1 MRLIV
6 PIIIIIGVVIFQS
19 VFIVQEISQA
29 IVLQFGDPKKII
41 TKAGLNFKLPFIQNV
56 VYLDKRI
63 LNLDSAPEEVIA
75 ADQKRLI
82 VDAIAR
88 FKIVDPLKFY
98 ISVGNERVARSR
110 LSTIINSRIRG
121 VLGTQE
127 LATLLST
134 DRAKQMAI
142 IQNDVNTE
150 AKTLGIQIVVIG
162 VFLFQSIVIVQEINQ
177 AIVLQFGDP
186 KKIISKAG
194 LNFKLPFIQNVVFL
208 DKRILNLDNAPQEV
222 IAADQK
228 RLIVDAIARF
238 KIVDPLK
245 FYISVGNE
253 RVARSRLSTII
264 NSRIRG
270 VLGTQELATLLSTD
284 RAKQMAINQN
294 DVNTEAKTLGIQIV
308 DVRIKRADLPPANS
322 DAIYKRMQTER
333 EREAKEF
340 RAQGAEIAQ
349 KIRST
354 ADKYVTVLLANPNK
368 KSEIMKGEGDGQRNK
383 IFANA
388 FGQDPQFF
396 AFYRAMQAYETAL
409 IGGETSL
416 VLSPDSEFFKFFGKA
431 MKPR

>member
-1 MRLIV
+1 MKVPKFLIPAV
-6 PIIIIIGVVIFQS
+6 ILIGVV
-19 VFIVQEISQA
+19 
-29 IVLQFGDPKKII
+29 
-41 TKAGLNFKLPFIQNV
+41 
-56 VYLDKRI
+56 
-63 LNLDSAPEEVIA
+63 
-75 ADQKRLI
+75 
-82 VDAIAR
+82 
-88 FKIVDPLKFY
+88 
-98 ISVGNERVARSR
+98 
-110 LSTIINSRIRG
+110 
-121 VLGTQE
+121 
-127 LATLLST
+127 
-134 DRAKQMAI
+134 
-142 IQNDVNTE
+142 
-150 AKTLGIQIVVIG
+150 
-162 VFLFQSIVIVQEINQ
+162 LFQSLFVVQEINQ

-222 IAADQK
+222 IASDQK
-228 RLIVDAIARF
+228 RLIIDAITRF
-238 KIVDPLK
+238 QITDPLK

-284 RAKQMAINQN
+284 RTKQMAIIQS
-294 DVNTEAKTLGIQIV
+294 DVNKEAKSFGIEII

-340 RAQGAEIAQ
+340 RAEGAEIAQ

-354 ADKYVTVLLANPNK
+354 ADKDVTVLLANANK

-383 IFANA
+383 IFASA
-388 FGQDPQFF
+388 FGRDPQFF

-409 IGGETSL
+409 IGGETSM

>member
-1 MRLIV
+1 MKV
-6 PIIIIIGVVIFQS
+6 PKFIIP
-19 VFIVQEISQA
+19 A
-29 IVLQFGDPKKII
+29 
-41 TKAGLNFKLPFIQNV
+41 
-56 VYLDKRI
+56 
-63 LNLDSAPEEVIA
+63 
-75 ADQKRLI
+75 
-82 VDAIAR
+82 
-88 FKIVDPLKFY
+88 
-98 ISVGNERVARSR
+98 
-110 LSTIINSRIRG
+110 
-121 VLGTQE
+121 
-127 LATLLST
+127 
-134 DRAKQMAI
+134 
-142 IQNDVNTE
+142 
-150 AKTLGIQIVVIG
+150 IVVIG
-162 VFLFQSIVIVQEINQ
+162 VVLFQSLFIVQEINQ

-222 IAADQK
+222 IASDQK
-228 RLIVDAIARF
+228 RLIIDAITRF
-238 KIVDPLK
+238 QITDPLK

-284 RAKQMAINQN
+284 RTKQMAIIQS
-294 DVNTEAKTLGIQIV
+294 DVNEEAKSFGIKII

-340 RAQGAEIAQ
+340 RAEGAEIAQ

-354 ADKYVTVLLANPNK
+354 ADKDVTVLLANANK
-368 KSEIMKGEGDGQRNK
+368 KSEIMKGEGDGRRNK
-383 IFANA
+383 IFADA

-416 VLSPDSEFFKFFGKA
+416 VLSPDSEFFKFFGKS

>member
-1 MRLIV
+1 MKAVKFIIPAIV
-6 PIIIIIGVVIFQS
+6 LVAVVIFQS
-19 VFIVQEISQA
+19 LFIVQEIS
-29 IVLQFGDPKKII
+29 
-41 TKAGLNFKLPFIQNV
+41 
-56 VYLDKRI
+56 
-63 LNLDSAPEEVIA
+63 
-75 ADQKRLI
+75 
-82 VDAIAR
+82 
-88 FKIVDPLKFY
+88 
-98 ISVGNERVARSR
+98 
-110 LSTIINSRIRG
+110 
-121 VLGTQE
+121 
-127 LATLLST
+127 
-134 DRAKQMAI
+134 
-142 IQNDVNTE
+142 
-150 AKTLGIQIVVIG
+150 
-162 VFLFQSIVIVQEINQ
+162 Q

-208 DKRILNLDNAPQEV
+208 DKRILNLDNEPQEV

-284 RAKQMAINQN
+284 RTKQMAIIQN
-294 DVNTEAKTLGIQIV
+294 DVNTEAKNFGIEIV

-322 DAIYKRMQTER
+322 EAIYKRMQTER

-354 ADKYVTVLLANPNK
+354 ADKDVTVILAEANK
-368 KSEIMKGEGDGQRNK
+368 KSEIMKGEGDGLRNK
-383 IFANA
+383 IFADA
-388 FGQDPQFF
+388 FGKDPQFF

-431 MKPR
+431 MKPAVKR

>member
-1 MRLIV
+1 MKVPKFLIPAV
-6 PIIIIIGVVIFQS
+6 ILIGVVVFQS
-19 VFIVQEISQA
+19 
-29 IVLQFGDPKKII
+29 
-41 TKAGLNFKLPFIQNV
+41 
-56 VYLDKRI
+56 
-63 LNLDSAPEEVIA
+63 
-75 ADQKRLI
+75 
-82 VDAIAR
+82 
-88 FKIVDPLKFY
+88 
-98 ISVGNERVARSR
+98 
-110 LSTIINSRIRG
+110 
-121 VLGTQE
+121 
-127 LATLLST
+127 
-134 DRAKQMAI
+134 
-142 IQNDVNTE
+142 
-150 AKTLGIQIVVIG
+150 
-162 VFLFQSIVIVQEINQ
+162 LFIVQEINQ

-222 IAADQK
+222 IASDQK
-228 RLIVDAIARF
+228 RLIIDAITRF
-238 KIVDPLK
+238 QITDPLK

-284 RAKQMAINQN
+284 RTKQMAIIQS
-294 DVNTEAKTLGIQIV
+294 DVNKEAKSFGIEII

-340 RAQGAEIAQ
+340 RAEGAEIAQ

-354 ADKYVTVLLANPNK
+354 ADKDVTVLLANANK

-383 IFANA
+383 IFAGA
-388 FGQDPQFF
+388 FGRDPQFF

-409 IGGETSL
+409 IGGETSM

>member
-1 MRLIV
+1 MKAVKFIIPAIVLIA
-6 PIIIIIGVVIFQS
+6 VVIFQS
-19 VFIVQEISQA
+19 LFIVQEISQA

-41 TKAGLNFKLPFIQNV
+41 TK
-56 VYLDKRI
+56 
-63 LNLDSAPEEVIA
+63 S
-75 ADQKRLI
+75 
-82 VDAIAR
+82 
-88 FKIVDPLKFY
+88 
-98 ISVGNERVARSR
+98 
-110 LSTIINSRIRG
+110 
-121 VLGTQE
+121 
-127 LATLLST
+127 
-134 DRAKQMAI
+134 
-142 IQNDVNTE
+142 
-150 AKTLGIQIVVIG
+150 
-162 VFLFQSIVIVQEINQ
+162 
-177 AIVLQFGDP
+177 
-186 KKIISKAG
+186 G

-208 DKRILNLDNAPQEV
+208 DKRILNLDNEPQEV

-284 RAKQMAINQN
+284 RTKQMSIIQN
-294 DVNTEAKTLGIQIV
+294 DVNTEAKNFGIEIV

-322 DAIYKRMQTER
+322 EAIYKRMQTER

-354 ADKYVTVLLANPNK
+354 ADKDVTVILAEANK
-368 KSEIMKGEGDGQRNK
+368 KSEIMKGEGDGLRNK
-383 IFANA
+383 IFADA

-396 AFYRAMQAYETAL
+396 AFYRAMQAYEKAL

-431 MKPR
+431 MKPAVKR